1 MIRSLTAVVVLTG
14 IICLPARAQ
23 LPWLRTYYLNVGSW
37 SEASSISQGGFGD
50 VQRLRFMVDPRMGPV
65 SAEVAYEHLFG
76 YSARADGGI
85 GGSLAAGVVSRGGE
99 WLDLQ
104 WNVATNDHVSWNH
117 RFDRLNVRIS
127 AGQILDIAVGRQTI
141 SWATTLLL
149 TPADPFLPFDPAD
162 PFREYRAG
170 VDAVRVRAFPG
181 PLSEVELVLRP
192 SDTPLGN
199 TVTVAGR
206 GRGVWSGWE
215 FSGWAGVL
223 HDQPA
228 VGLGASGGIGR
239 AAVRLEAEYRYADGE
254 FVDRRTV
261 GVDTRFSLFDH
272 DLYVVLEY
280 QQDDFGASSAD
291 DLVDVLRS
299 DAFARGELQTLGK
312 HVVAAQG
319 AYQLHPLIGT
329 DLVVL
334 WNVTDPS
341 VLLAPGVSYSVS
353 EEAAARA
360 GLFVG
365 LGSETATLSRPV
377 PSEFGVTPT
386 ILYAS
391 LSVFF

>member
-1 MIRSLTAVVVLTG
+1 MIRSFTVVALLTG
-14 IICLPARAQ
+14 IICPPTRAQ
-23 LPWLRTYYLNVGSW
+23 LPWLRAYYLNVGSV
-37 SEASSISQGGFGD
+37 SEASSFSRGGLGD
-50 VQRLRFMVDPRMGPV
+50 VQRLRFMVDPRIGPV
-65 SAEVAYEHLFG
+65 RAEVAYEHLLG
-76 YSARADGGI
+76 YSARAKGGI
-85 GGSLAAGVVSRGGE
+85 GGSLAAGAVPGGGE

-104 WNVATNDHVSWNH
+104 WNVAQDDHVSWDH

-170 VDAVRVRAFPG
+170 VDAVQLRAFPG
-181 PLSEVELVLRP
+181 PLSEFELVLRP
-192 SDTPLGN
+192 SDTPLGS
-199 TVTVAGR
+199 TVTLAGR

-223 HDQPA
+223 HDQLA
-228 VGLGASGGIGR
+228 VGLGASGGVGR
-239 AAVRLEAEYRYADGE
+239 AAVRLEAEFRNADGD
-254 FVDRRTV
+254 FVARRTV
-261 GVDTRFSLFDH
+261 GVDTRFDVFDR

-280 QQDDFGASSAD
+280 QQDDFGASSAE
-291 DLVDVLRS
+291 DLENVLRS

-312 HVVAAQG
+312 HVVAAQWG
-319 AYQLHPLIGT
+319 YRLHPLIGT
-329 DLVVL
+329 DLVML
-334 WNVTDPS
+334 WNLTDVS
-341 VLLAPGVSYSVS
+341 VLLAPGLSYSVGD
-353 EEAAARA
+353 EAAARA
-360 GLFVG
+360 GLFLG
-365 LGSETATLSRPV
+365 LGRDSTLARPL